1 MTATYK
7 MATKHQQVAKDIV
20 RAAKELNMT
29 LWFRCNKQL
38 HQVEFQLETKDEH
51 EKERLNTEIIGFLD
65 CIYILTDDNYLN
77 DLLRIYKDF

>member
-1 MTATYK
+1 M
-7 MATKHQQVAKDIV
+7 TKHEKKVIEALNTIV
-20 RAAKELNMT
+20 DKKRKVRDA
-29 LWFRCNKQL
+29 
-38 HQVEFQLETKDEH
+38 TKDEH

>member
-1 MTATYK
+1 MTRQDSFLPLLLPT
-7 MATKHQQVAKDIV
+7 IV
-20 RAAKELNMT
+20 DKKRKVRDA
-29 LWFRCNKQL
+29 
-38 HQVEFQLETKDEH
+38 TKDEH